1 MFRRK
6 KATDDQGN
14 PAPAGESASGPPGGP
29 DGGRVED
36 EDAQDPRARGP
47 WDAAE
52 VRLDDPDT
60 PRLDLGSLLVTPR
73 EGLEVQ
79 LQVDE
84 PTGQVVAVVV
94 AAADGAVE
102 LRAFAAPR
110 NGDIWEGVRR
120 AVAGE
125 VAQMGGTATEVDGP
139 YGTELQ
145 VFLTV
150 DVGDGQLAS
159 QPSRVVGVS
168 GPRWL
173 LRATMFGR
181 PAVQPDP
188 EGDIEQALRDVVVV
202 RGGSP
207 VPPGDA
213 LPLTLPPD
221 VVPDEGGPGLD
232 QDG

>member
-6 KATDDQGN
+6 KATEDQVSPD
-14 PAPAGESASGPPGGP
+14 PATDPTEEAP
-29 DGGRVED
+29 ED
-36 EDAQDPRARGP
+36 EVAQDPRARGP
-47 WDAAE
+47 WDATE
-52 VRLDDPDT
+52 VRLDDPET

-79 LQVDE
+79 VQVDE

-94 AAADGAVE
+94 AAEDGAVE

-150 DVGDGQLAS
+150 DLGDGQLAS

-173 LRATMFGR
+173 LRATLFGR

-188 EGDIEQALRDVVVV
+188 DGDLEQALRDVVVV
-202 RGGSP
+202 RGTNP

-221 VVPDEGGPGLD
+221 AVPTEGGPGLD

>member
-6 KATDDQGN
+6 KATDDQVT
-14 PAPAGESASGPPGGP
+14 PDPAGEPADGSA
-29 DGGRVED
+29 D
-36 EDAQDPRARGP
+36 EGDAGVDAVVQDPRARGP
-47 WDAAE
+47 WDASE

-79 LQVDE
+79 VQVDE

-150 DVGDGQLAS
+150 DIGDGQLAS

-173 LRATMFGR
+173 LRATLFGR
-181 PAVQPDP
+181 PAADPDP
-188 EGDIEQALRDVVVV
+188 DGDIEQALRDVVVV
-202 RGGSP
+202 RGSNP

-213 LPLTLPPD
+213 LPLALPPD
-221 VVPDEGGPGLD
+221 AVPTDGGPGLD

>member
-6 KATDDQGN
+6 KATEDQVSPD
-14 PAPAGESASGPPGGP
+14 PATDPTEEAPG
-29 DGGRVED
+29 D
-36 EDAQDPRARGP
+36 EVAQDPRARGP
-47 WDAAE
+47 WDATE
-52 VRLDDPDT
+52 VRLDDPET

-79 LQVDE
+79 VQVDE

-94 AAADGAVE
+94 AAEDGAVE

-150 DVGDGQLAS
+150 DLGDGQLAS

-173 LRATMFGR
+173 LRATLFGR

-188 EGDIEQALRDVVVV
+188 DGDLEQALRDVVVV
-202 RGGSP
+202 RGTNP

-221 VVPDEGGPGLD
+221 AVPTEGGPGLD